1 MSSTISR
8 YAGLIVAAA
17 GAISLGLAG
26 CSSYNISDDVART
39 ARDIMRENDLDK
51 DGYLTSEQIEELRSR
66 EPNTGFTYRY
76 EALAVIEQA
85 QNKGQDVSKAITK
98 YQQDWNKSKRDGGC
112 SIYAPV
118 GDRTPGGVQ

>member
-1 MSSTISR
+1 MSSAISR

-17 GAISLGLAG
+17 GAIGLAG
-26 CSSYNISDDVART
+26 CSDHNYSISGNVARA
-39 ARDIMRENDLDK
+39 AREIMRENDLDK
-51 DGYLTSEQIEELRSR
+51 NGYLTSEQIEELRSR

-76 EALAVIEQA
+76 EALALIEKA
-85 QNKGQDVSKAITK
+85 QNQGQDVSKAITQ
-98 YQQDWNKSKRDGGC
+98 YQQDWNKSTRDGGC